1 MEAGLAARQDELI
14 IDPALDRKYEMAL
27 ARLGVDPAMLST
39 EAGHALGRG
48 SGPSFHHRHPGQGA
62 QRR

>member
-1 MEAGLAARQDELI
+1 MTDMEAGWAARQDELI

-39 EAGHALGRG
+39 EAGHA
-48 SGPSFHHRHPGQGA
+48 
-62 QRR
+62 